1 MTGGIARTPDA
12 VLRSQGGS
20 EFLSPGWIDIQI
32 NGLAGVDFGDPSITS
47 DQFLG
52 VAKQLWSEG
61 VTHFLPTLI
70 TGPLDRMAASLERL
84 AEFAKLPDLEPS
96 VVGFHLEGPWLSPED
111 GPRGAHPKDCCR
123 IPDWDDFRRLMDAAR
138 GGVKMVT
145 LAPELPGAVPF
156 IEKVVAGG
164 VRVAIGHTAADRK
177 AILAAIDAGAS
188 LATHLG
194 NAAHEMLHRHRNYV
208 YDLLGDDR
216 VSASLIVDGH
226 HLPPWVVQSF
236 VRAKGLERTILVSDA
251 VALAGMPVGVYDAG
265 YRKFEVRADG
275 YIGVFGEPRMAGSG
289 LILRKGVE
297 NLVRFAGVSLE
308 ESLATVTCNP
318 ARWLGLDDRLGS
330 LTPDATPNQS
340 TVRFRWDHAARQIT
354 VLETTLAGRRVFHKE
369 TQTEIFLSEH

>member
-1 MTGGIARTPDA
+1 VQGDAARPACA
-12 VLRSQGGS
+12 VLRSLGGD
-20 EFLSPGWIDIQI
+20 EFLSHGWIDIQI
-32 NGLAGVDFGDPSITS
+32 NGLAGVDFGDPTITAQ
-47 DQFLG
+47 QFLG
-52 VAKQLWSEG
+52 VARRLWSEG

-70 TGPLDRMAASLERL
+70 TGPLDRMGAALARL
-84 AEFAKLPDLEPS
+84 TEFAELPEIAPS
-96 VVGFHLEGPWLSPED
+96 VLGFHLEGPWLSPED

-123 IPDWDDFRRLMDAAR
+123 NPDWDDFRRLQDSAR
-138 GGVKMVT
+138 GMVKMVT
-145 LAPELPGAVPF
+145 LAPELPGAVSV
-156 IEKVVAGG
+156 IEKLTASG
-164 VRVAIGHTAADRK
+164 VKVAIGHTAADRS

-226 HLPPWVVQSF
+226 HLPPWVVKSF

-297 NLVRFAGVSLE
+297 NLARFAGVNLE
-308 ESLATVTCNP
+308 ESLMTVTCNP
-318 ARWLGLDDRLGS
+318 AKWLGLEDRLGS
-330 LTPDATPNQS
+330 LTSKEAS
-340 TVRFRWDHAARQIT
+340 TVRFRWDESKKQIT
-354 VLETTLAGRRVFHKE
+354 VLETTLAGRQVFHRE
-369 TQTEIFLSEH
+369 SMTEIFLSEH